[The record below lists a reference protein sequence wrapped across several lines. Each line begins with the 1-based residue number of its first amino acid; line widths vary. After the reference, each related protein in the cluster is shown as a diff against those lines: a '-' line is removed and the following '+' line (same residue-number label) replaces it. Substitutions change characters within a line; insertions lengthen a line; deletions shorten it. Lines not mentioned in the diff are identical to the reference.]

1 MTTTEWAYS
10 EIDRYDFFVEVDENV
25 RIRLLFEHLF
35 LVAEHAKSKYV
46 PSNDRPDE
54 LDSLS

>member
-35 LVAEHAKSKYV
+35 GACQK
-46 PSNDRPDE
+46 
-54 LDSLS
+54 

>member
-1 MTTTEWAYS
+1 MKMYGF
-10 EIDRYDFFVEVDENV
+10 DFFSNT
-25 RIRLLFEHLF
+25 FS
-35 LVAEHAKSKYV
+35 EHAKSKYV